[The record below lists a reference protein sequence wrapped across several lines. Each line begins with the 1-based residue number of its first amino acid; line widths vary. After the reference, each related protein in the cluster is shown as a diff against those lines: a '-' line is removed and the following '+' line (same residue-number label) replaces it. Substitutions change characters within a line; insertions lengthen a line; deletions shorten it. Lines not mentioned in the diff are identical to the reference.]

1 MIADPLPLSAEEINH
16 VTINLVNHQFHTV
29 PSKFSNQI
37 LTSPITR
44 DDPKWP
50 QMTPNDLEINKSFR
64 RCLSLCSPGMM
75 NSRMR
80 GLRERNRSVNDYNI
94 PKKDLNPALM
104 DQPDL
109 TGDFKRMLSLPSTT
123 SGKHQDLKVIWPLM
137 TSIWPLLTKHFFEI
151 GHFWPNC
158 HFWPKYHFWPNYRF
172 LPHWPFLTENNNFF
186 SISTVQPLSIFK
198 MVSTTSKQP
207 SSTPDIHTNIKAVT
221 SKAPSTSTLSKWLK
235 TTFSDPM
242 DWPIRTWKPTKMIQL
257 DRRKNAWLYFI
268 ANFHQNELQQCY
280 DSSEKWT
287 EQKTDIQRLTSRNYI
302 SSKTATR

>member
-16 VTINLVNHQFHTV
+16 VIINLENHQFHTA

-37 LTSPITR
+37 LTSPITQ

-50 QMTPNDLEINKSFR
+50 KMTPNDLENNKSFR

-137 TSIWPLLTKHFFEI
+137 TSIWPLLTKRYFLKVVIFDRITIFNQI
-151 GHFWPNC
+151 GHFWPN
-158 HFWPKYHFWPNYRF
+158 WPV
-172 LPHWPFLTENNNFF
+172 LT
-186 SISTVQPLSIFK
+186 K
-198 MVSTTSKQP
+198 
-207 SSTPDIHTNIKAVT
+207 
-221 SKAPSTSTLSKWLK
+221 
-235 TTFSDPM
+235 
-242 DWPIRTWKPTKMIQL
+242 
-257 DRRKNAWLYFI
+257 
-268 ANFHQNELQQCY
+268 
-280 DSSEKWT
+280 
-287 EQKTDIQRLTSRNYI
+287 
-302 SSKTATR
+302 